1 MGDYWSEISV
11 EDSVLERR
19 REEDELVD
27 WQREQERDREI
38 SLELPE
44 QPDRK
49 A

>member
-1 MGDYWSEISV
+1 MSDYWSEIVV
-11 EDSVLERR
+11 EDSVLERQ

-27 WQREQERDREI
+27 WQREIERDREI
-38 SLELPE
+38 TLELPE